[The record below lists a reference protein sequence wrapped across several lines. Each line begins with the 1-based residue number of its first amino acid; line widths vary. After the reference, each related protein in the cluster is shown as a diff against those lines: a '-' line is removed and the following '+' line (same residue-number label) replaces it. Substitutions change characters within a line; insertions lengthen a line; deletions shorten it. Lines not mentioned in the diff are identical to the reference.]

1 MAGAVERIAL
11 IRIDDVISLPA
22 VECFPVGSAAVLAV
36 AQSREKGF
44 RKAPPHN
51 FDSHPPLLPTVCL
64 SLCFWRRNLS
74 LRAMPETGGYV
85 IALPMKIEGGSGAPL
100 RIIGVVPGR

>member
-36 AQSREKGF
+36 AQREKKDFG
-44 RKAPPHN
+44 KPH
-51 FDSHPPLLPTVCL
+51 PTTSTPIL
-64 SLCFWRRNLS
+64 LCF
-74 LRAMPETGGYV
+74 
-85 IALPMKIEGGSGAPL
+85 PL
-100 RIIGVVPGR
+100 FVCPCAFGDAICR